1 MLSYNVVP
9 MPAPPPWSRPLLWTA
24 GLSLIAAEGL
34 AFWLLC
40 DHQMDKAQA
49 RRAGSQA
56 EQLAFGD
63 CLEFV
68 DGSTIASCSR
78 RIIASSR

>member
-1 MLSYNVVP
+1 MPVP
-9 MPAPPPWSRPLLWTA
+9 PTWSRPLFWTLGA
-24 GLSLIAAEGL
+24 CLIAAEGL

-40 DHQMDKAQA
+40 DHQVDKAQV
-49 RRAGSQA
+49 RQTQVQA
-56 EQLAFGD
+56 EQMAFGD
-63 CLEFV
+63 CLEYV